1 MLLHINGKF
10 TNGNHLFY
18 RKVSFL
24 TGTRCQLRGIGQ
36 GMKRMMYL

>member
-10 TNGNHLFY
+10 TNGNHLFC

-24 TGTRCQLRGIGQ
+24 TGTHCQLRGIGQ
-36 GMKRMMYL
+36 GMKQILYV